1 MDINETGN
9 GNENSINQQK
19 NIITTSEEHLI
30 DAMGEAYDYI
40 RKSFSERIRVIP
52 CVDSVIN
59 FEIELDYIDALT
71 SVIMKILRH
80 RFNTFYIM
88 GMRGENDRDVV
99 FECIV
104 RPLKEM

>member
-1 MDINETGN
+1 MDINRN
-9 GNENSINQQK
+9 GNENSINQQNDLIAK
-19 NIITTSEEHLI
+19 KQNEAVNNAIIEVKTF
-30 DAMGEAYDYI
+30 I

-52 CVDSVIN
+52 CIDSVIN

-71 SVIMKILRH
+71 DTIMKILRH
-80 RFNTFYIM
+80 KFTTFYIM

-104 RPLKEM
+104 RPVMEM

>member
-1 MDINETGN
+1 MDINGN
-9 GNENSINQQK
+9 GNENSINEQK
-19 NIITTSEEHLI
+19 NLI
-30 DAMGEAYDYI
+30 AKKQNEAVINAIAEAKACI